1 MTNGDDHR
9 CRGVGTQRVC
19 QAVEVPERLLIV
31 EDDDRIRAALRLG
44 LEDEGYDI
52 AEAVSAEAALEI
64 IRSASPDFLIVD
76 LGLGGMDGFTLIRT
90 VRRSLDLPIVV
101 VSARTDTHDIVAGLE
116 AGADDYVTKPFQIK
130 EIGARLRA
138 LRRRLVPAAGEST
151 TEELVL
157 DSQAEPPLVLSTARG
172 AVRRGEEDVHL
183 TLTEYSLLCE
193 LAAVPGRVMSRQ
205 QLLERVW
212 DQGFFGDERLV
223 DVHVRRLRT
232 KIERDPGNPRLV
244 VTVRGLGYRL
254 DPR

>member
-1 MTNGDDHR
+1 
-9 CRGVGTQRVC
+9 
-19 QAVEVPERLLIV
+19 VPERLLLV
-31 EDDDRIRAALRLG
+31 EDDDRIRTVLRLG

-52 AEAVSAEAALEI
+52 TEAISAEEALQTLGST
-64 IRSASPDFLIVD
+64 RQDFLIVD
-76 LGLGGMDGFTLIRT
+76 LGLGGMDGFTLIRM
-90 VRRSLDLPIVV
+90 VRRTADLPIVII
-101 VSARTDTHDIVAGLE
+101 SARTDTHDIVAGLE

-130 EIGARLRA
+130 EVSARLRA
-138 LRRRLVPAAGEST
+138 LRRRIPTAGPAGEPMT
-151 TEELVL
+151 AEVVL
-157 DSQAEPPLVLSTARG
+157 DSGSTPPLVLSTARG
-172 AVRRGEEDVHL
+172 TVRRGEEDVHL

-193 LAAVPGRVMSRQ
+193 LAAVPGHVLSRQ

-232 KIERDPGNPRLV
+232 KIEQDPGDPRLV